1 MDLFLRSAPEGNH
14 LAFEPISEMASALSV
29 KYQSKK
35 VKVLPYALSNY
46 RGKSSFNLV
55 VTNPAYSGL
64 KKRDYDRVEKDK
76 KIDID
81 VACLDDFVN
90 VQSKIDVIKIDVEGG
105 ELDVIK
111 GGMAMLKRDHPILI
125 FEHGKG
131 SAEHYES
138 GPEKIFDLLVEL
150 GYMIF
155 TLKDF
160 LANKKSIL
168 RDEFIHFF
176 EKGVEYYFVAR

>member
-1 MDLFLRSAPEGNH
+1 MDHFLRFAPEGNH

-29 KYQSKK
+29 KYQNKK

-76 KIDID
+76 MIEID
-81 VACLDDFVN
+81 VACLDDFVDT
-90 VQSKIDVIKIDVEGG
+90 QSKIDLIKIDVEGG
-105 ELDVIK
+105 ELDVIR
-111 GGMAMLKRDHPILI
+111 GGMSLLDRDHPVLI

-138 GPEKIFDLLVEL
+138 GPENIFDFLTEL
-150 GYMIF
+150 GYKIY
-155 TLKDF
+155 TLDDF
-160 LANKKSIL
+160 LATKKSIL
-168 RDEFIHFF
+168 RDEFIHYF
-176 EKGVEYYFVAR
+176 EEESEYYFVAK